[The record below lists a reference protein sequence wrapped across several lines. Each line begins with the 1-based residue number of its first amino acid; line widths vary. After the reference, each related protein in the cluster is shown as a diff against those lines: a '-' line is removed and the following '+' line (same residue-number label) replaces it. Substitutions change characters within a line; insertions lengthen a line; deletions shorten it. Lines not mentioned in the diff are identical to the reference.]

1 MTAPMP
7 VVPAVVE
14 PTQAE
19 QIAALKAG
27 LVRALDERDAAVEA
41 RDRANARADIHEAI
55 ANTTLARLE
64 QACTDLRR
72 AHQQC
77 RDLAA
82 ANEALTKQNERLRG
96 EPRHD
101 DPTRR
106 WPFKRVGNQ
115 L

>member
-1 MTAPMP
+1 VTAPMP
-7 VVPAVVE
+7 TFPAVAE
-14 PTQAE
+14 PTPAQK
-19 QIAALKAG
+19 ITALEATANR
-27 LVRALDERDAAVEA
+27 LLDERNAAVTE
-41 RDRANARADIHEAI
+41 RDKANARADVHKAI
-55 ANTTLARLE
+55 ANTALARLE

-82 ANEALTKQNERLRG
+82 ANEALTQQNKRLRG
-96 EPRHD
+96 EANHD